1 MGYKKTLRLLFV
13 AAITLIGLNL
23 APAFAATP
31 GTWVGIAE
39 FGTFDLEVNAQ
50 GTGIEKITYHF
61 SSFSCGG
68 VIISG
73 GLGITPGTASTLLK
87 IQNKLPY
94 PAHLRRPHTPLAP
107 GGRCSTASNARVPG
121 KRPGVGAATTP
132 K

>member
-1 MGYKKTLRLLFV
+1 MAYKKTLRLLFV

-39 FGTFDLEVNAQ
+39 FGTFDLEVNAE

-73 GLGITPGTASTLLK
+73 SIGITPGTAWP
-87 IQNKLPY
+87 I
-94 PAHLRRPHTPLAP
+94 
-107 GGRCSTASNARVPG
+107 SNDEFSIM
-121 KRPGVGAATTP
+121 TTP
-132 K
+132 PEILVSVVLHTNEIVDTTIISLSY